1 MQEAADQGIS
11 PEEVLQAATADVGA
25 DEGEPAPEV
34 PAEKPAAAED
44 DDDDDD
50 HDDHD
55 DDEGQ
60 VKEVCLRHLATTRRG
75 QMLARMM
82 GAKC

>member
-25 DEGEPAPEV
+25 DEGGDMGELPEAP
-34 PAEKPAAAED
+34 AED
-44 DDDDDD
+44 DG
-50 HDDHD
+50 
-55 DDEGQ
+55 EGQ
-60 VKEVCLRHLATTRRG
+60 VKEACLRHLATTRRG

>member
-34 PAEKPAAAED
+34 PAEEPAAVAED
-44 DDDDDD
+44 DG
-50 HDDHD
+50 
-55 DDEGQ
+55 EGQ
-60 VKEVCLRHLATTRRG
+60 VKEACLRHLATTRRG